1 MHKHPLRGLR
11 CVLYSN
17 ILCFH
22 RKNLRSGV
30 MARCFNCRHYRRF
43 ERERAIE
50 EAKVFAELEREE
62 EEFFEEVERA
72 RRGELRRGVS

>member
-1 MHKHPLRGLR
+1 MADDNGLKGLR
-11 CVLYSN
+11 CVLYDN
-17 ILCFH
+17 VLCSY
-22 RKNLRSGV
+22 RKNLRSGI

-43 ERERAIE
+43 MREM
-50 EAKVFAELEREE
+50 AEEE